1 MWALVVAVAVAV
13 ALAVAVDGRV
23 VGVSALGD
31 DGVEAVV
38 LVAGV
43 VDLTECAVGLSHL
56 VEALDD
62 VAVPGL
68 VLALVVAGVR
78 VVHVVLE
85 AVLGV
90 RLRAERE
97 VSGENTC
104 RKGSR

>member
-13 ALAVAVDGRV
+13 TVAVDGGV
-23 VGVSALGD
+23 VGVTALGD

-43 VDLTECAVGLSHL
+43 VDLTECAVGLGEL

-97 VSGENTC
+97 VSGLNKC
-104 RKGSR
+104 PKYSS